1 MTASPPLPKSAA
13 TTQGLPGV
21 RPELTLPPVTQRSA
35 VTNGTRMFVE
45 GDAMSPWARRWRD
58 LVALHVADMGGADAL
73 SEAQISLI
81 KRVATIELELEQMD
95 GKLSMGEKVDL
106 DAYSRAS
113 GHLRRILDSL
123 GIKRTTKTITPD
135 LATYMAAKRE
145 AAR

>member
-1 MTASPPLPKSAA
+1 MTAKPPLPKSTA
-13 TTQGLPGV
+13 TTAGLPGV

-35 VTNGTRMFVE
+35 VTNGTRLFVE

-58 LVALHVADMGGADAL
+58 LVALHAQDMGGADAL

-106 DAYSRAS
+106 DAYSRAA
-113 GHLRRILDSL
+113 GHLRRIFDSL
-123 GIKRTTKTITPD
+123 GIKRTSKTITPD

-145 AAR
+145 ASR